1 MMVEEMVDMKAEQWD
16 KHLVPEMVAVRAAST
31 VCGSAVDWVAQMV
44 GQWAKYSEM
53 MMAVRTEH
61 PKAAWW
67 ASLLAA
73 CSVDE
78 LD

>member
-1 MMVEEMVDMKAEQWD
+1 MA
-16 KHLVPEMVAVRAAST
+16 PEMVAARAAST

-44 GQWAKYSEM
+44 GQWAKYSAM

-61 PKAAWW
+61 PKAARW

>member
-1 MMVEEMVDMKAEQWD
+1 M
-16 KHLVPEMVAVRAAST
+16 VPEMVAARAAST

-44 GQWAKYSEM
+44 EQWAQYSAM

-67 ASLLAA
+67 ALLLAA